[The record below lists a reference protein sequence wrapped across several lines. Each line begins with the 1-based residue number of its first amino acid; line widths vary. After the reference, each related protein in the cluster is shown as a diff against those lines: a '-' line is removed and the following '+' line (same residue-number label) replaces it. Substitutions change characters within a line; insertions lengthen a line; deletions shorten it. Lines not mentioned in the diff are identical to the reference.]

1 MTHTMFPKPIYG
13 QTPFG
18 SLLYYVPLSFHS
30 HLTYLIHSKDLIN
43 RLAGNRKGRDYS
55 LTEGQTGE
63 QEDRGTFETYEH
75 GPGAALTGVPA
86 LNYVEGL
93 IPGLASSNLSCHDT
107 EPAHRRTRKKP
118 KPQRPQKIYHCE
130 DRGCRS
136 EFLSKK
142 AFGDHMSKVHN
153 RKAFSCDRCPARYSR
168 ADALKKHVCKQTSI
182 LQGSKQSLPFS
193 STPSASTSSVSLL
206 PPPSKRIKGPRVS
219 INDLPSSSKSQPPRA
234 AKHIQSS
241 TSAQE
246 HPAMAPYRR
255 SPRRDG
261 PAPRQAALR
270 NEQTLSGVHD
280 WEGPFQERIAQLQR
294 EIEQH
299 QREIEQQSQEYDA
312 LKEQK
317 RQEEKKRREAE
328 KKCRKMEDMVFQ
340 LEREIARSNPQRH
353 GRHMP

>member
-1 MTHTMFPKPIYG
+1 
-13 QTPFG
+13 
-18 SLLYYVPLSFHS
+18 
-30 HLTYLIHSKDLIN
+30 
-43 RLAGNRKGRDYS
+43 
-55 LTEGQTGE
+55 
-63 QEDRGTFETYEH
+63 
-75 GPGAALTGVPA
+75 
-86 LNYVEGL
+86 
-93 IPGLASSNLSCHDT
+93 
-107 EPAHRRTRKKP
+107 
-118 KPQRPQKIYHCE
+118 
-130 DRGCRS
+130 
-136 EFLSKK
+136 
-142 AFGDHMSKVHN
+142 MSKVHN

-182 LQGSKQSLPFS
+182 LQGSKHPLPFS
-193 STPSASTSSVSLL
+193 STPSASTSSVFLL
-206 PPPSKRIKGPRVS
+206 PPLAKRIKGPRVS
-219 INDLPSSSKSQPPRA
+219 INDLPTSSKSQPPRA